1 MDKEELKENIAKIW
15 NETERLRIANANGAR
30 DKDLDS
36 FYRGRLSMYKEL
48 NEAGCIILDREKL
61 KELPKTITNKQMAEA
76 YGGYD
81 FMTKDMRAVCRKEQ
95 KNMLKHF
102 EDSIE
107 EL

>member
-48 NEAGCIILDREKL
+48 KEAGCVILDREKL
-61 KELPKTITNKQMAEA
+61 KKLPECPYRRTEFTSAGVDIYIQAYKTVQQADA
-76 YGGYD
+76 
-81 FMTKDMRAVCRKEQ
+81 
-95 KNMLKHF
+95 KHF

-107 EL
+107 ELI